1 LLSGEALRP
10 IGGGRGKRGAK
21 EENEANRIERGKQSK
36 RGNRG
41 KRGEKTRKRR
51 RKKRKRKR
59 KIKTPRKKERE
70 EREEREEK
78 EKRKE
83 KREKKEKR
91 QKRQRR
97 EEREKRRP
105 PSQAKPSQAKPNQ
118 RLTERQEV
126 GVLFGLFGCLVC
138 LTSLFGCFT
147 FILHLFVALLYC
159 FPLVW
164 LAFSI
169 FPPLSG
175 SPRFPYGLSP
185 SFPALPAGCAGYPG
199 AVFHVGGEALYSPCL
214 CRRVS
219 LFRPP
224 RSPRS
229 TRFTPLRAPSLPSSS
244 TRHCCSSPPCW
255 PTCWRVPAGGL
266 VPTILR
272 HPRALLRNR
281 HAWSSPLPP
290 QPSPPCPPITP
301 TQAGRPHSRPPIF
314 PFPPVRFGCLL
325 FKFSSSPRR

>member
-1 LLSGEALRP
+1 M
-10 IGGGRGKRGAK
+10 
-21 EENEANRIERGKQSK
+21 
-36 RGNRG
+36 
-41 KRGEKTRKRR
+41 
-51 RKKRKRKR
+51 
-59 KIKTPRKKERE
+59 
-70 EREEREEK
+70 
-78 EKRKE
+78 
-83 KREKKEKR
+83 
-91 QKRQRR
+91 
-97 EEREKRRP
+97 
-105 PSQAKPSQAKPNQ
+105 
-118 RLTERQEV
+118 
-126 GVLFGLFGCLVC
+126 FGCLVC

-147 FILHLFVALLYC
+147 FILHLFVALLCC
-159 FPLVW
+159 FPIVW

-214 CRRVS
+214 CPRVS

-244 TRHCCSSPPCW
+244 TRHCCSPPPCW
-255 PTCWRVPAGGL
+255 PTCWRVPAGRL
-266 VPTILR
+266 VPTTLR

-290 QPSPPCPPITP
+290 QPPLPCPPPSPQPKRAAPTAGPPSSRFRLYAPAVCFLSLAVHRGGECCWLHTP
-301 TQAGRPHSRPPIF
+301 TMVVPPLCRRLVMVDAPSRRRMLRDRSRGGPLHRVAGPPHPAVGPGGGGGMRLHRARWMWTALHAS
-314 PFPPVRFGCLL
+314 
-325 FKFSSSPRR
+325 

>member
-1 LLSGEALRP
+1 
-10 IGGGRGKRGAK
+10 
-21 EENEANRIERGKQSK
+21 
-36 RGNRG
+36 
-41 KRGEKTRKRR
+41 
-51 RKKRKRKR
+51 
-59 KIKTPRKKERE
+59 
-70 EREEREEK
+70 
-78 EKRKE
+78 
-83 KREKKEKR
+83 
-91 QKRQRR
+91 
-97 EEREKRRP
+97 
-105 PSQAKPSQAKPNQ
+105 
-118 RLTERQEV
+118 
-126 GVLFGLFGCLVC
+126 LFGCLVC

-147 FILHLFVALLYC
+147 FILHLFVALLCC

-175 SPRFPYGLSP
+175 SPRFPYGVSP

-214 CRRVS
+214 CPRVS

-229 TRFTPLRAPSLPSSS
+229 ARFTPLRASSLPSSS

-266 VPTILR
+266 VPTTLR

-290 QPSPPCPPITP
+290 QPPLPCPPITP

-314 PFPPVRFGCLL
+314 PFPTVRSGCLL
-325 FKFSSSPRR
+325 FKFSSSPGR